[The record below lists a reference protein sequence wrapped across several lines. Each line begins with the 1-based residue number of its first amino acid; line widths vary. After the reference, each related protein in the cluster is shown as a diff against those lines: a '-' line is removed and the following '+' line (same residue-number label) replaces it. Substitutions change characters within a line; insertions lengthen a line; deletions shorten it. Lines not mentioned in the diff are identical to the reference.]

1 MSGGRWKEIWWGSTM
16 DKLMKLMAAALG
28 ITMTCF
34 VGYTVPSLGAQ
45 CLHAGFSS

>member
-1 MSGGRWKEIWWGSTM
+1 M

-34 VGYTVPSLGAQ
+34 VGCTELSPNLKSGNTQAPFGRM
-45 CLHAGFSS
+45 AG